1 MIRNKVKSYSSR
13 EKKQT
18 HLGTPEIR
26 REVRLMVDN
35 AMLAGAAQAADFLK
49 ALANENR
56 LLILCHL
63 SEGEM
68 SVSEL
73 ESVLGLRQPTLS
85 QQLARLRADGLVE
98 TRRDGKTIYY
108 SLGDDNVGKMLE
120 MMYGLFCSPEAKA
133 AREASLE
140 RARDI
145 KAA

>member
-1 MIRNKVKSYSSR
+1 MK
-13 EKKQT
+13 
-18 HLGTPEIR
+18 
-26 REVRLMVDN
+26 MVDQ

-73 ESVLGLRQPTLS
+73 EEALGLRQPTLS
-85 QQLARLRADGLVE
+85 QQLSRLRTDNLVS

-108 SLGDDNVGKMLE
+108 TLSSNEVGQMLE
-120 MMYGLFCSPEAKA
+120 LMYGLFCSPEAKT
-133 AREASLE
+133 AREE
-140 RARDI
+140 MI
-145 KAA
+145 KKRQKTPQPA